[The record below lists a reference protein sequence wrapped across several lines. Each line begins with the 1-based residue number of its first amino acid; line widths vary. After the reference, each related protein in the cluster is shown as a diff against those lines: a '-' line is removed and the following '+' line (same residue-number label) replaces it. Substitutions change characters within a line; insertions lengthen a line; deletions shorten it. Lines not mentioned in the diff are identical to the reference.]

1 MDRFGTAPRS
11 GVPMPGRLFCSKCG
25 LVVRSPNHVCQPV
38 ALKRFKAQQAF
49 VEAQKPKNK

>member
-1 MDRFGTAPRS
+1 MEAFEAPPRS
-11 GVPMPGRLFCSKCG
+11 GVKMPGRLFCSKCG

-38 ALKRFKAQQAF
+38 AIKRYKAQLAF

>member
-1 MDRFGTAPRS
+1 MKGLGALPPS

-38 ALKRFKAQQAF
+38 AIKRYKAQLAF